1 MNFLMRKPVTA
12 IITILAVALIFATVF
27 SCTDI
32 ALAAD
37 VDRVFPVDGYIQAER
52 VDVIG
57 ANEDYVLS
65 YDGENHVFAVT
76 GASYGTIPFDKDVL
90 KIFVFGDK
98 AVVKTTSGHAVLDL
112 TTFTATDTA
121 LFDEC
126 YLATDGA
133 ILYSHSWGKVDVY
146 DDTLTI
152 TATYDDDT
160 FKNKPVMVTDG
171 ETIFNFAVDYGVNKL
186 YTYHIDTDFAD
197 TTDSIFVENALMG
210 DMIFAH
216 DGERIIL
223 IDKTTFAVTET
234 DLEDKNFAVCG
245 STLYVAKGEDGYDV
259 YALENGTLT
268 FTRNH
273 SFGGDGLTKL
283 NTPTDVTELGG
294 NMVIADKGNNR
305 ILFVS
310 DTVVSLGVASPEIL
324 TASDTRLYVVS
335 EGKLLVIEDMTV
347 KNEIIVTE
355 KIVDMVYRDRLYVLT
370 ENGVY
375 TLISGALIKVFDV
388 TGGIAFDVDT
398 HFYVLKEGSVSV
410 ISMGGKVNNLL
421 SFDLDPTPQDILVDK
436 VGNVFVLDDNN
447 TVHRYDWAK
456 VIEKNTT
463 ENTVTFD
470 TESLDFAGFTYTAIN
485 MNLIGDK
492 LVFVTEENALISID
506 NILTTTTPARP
517 DIDLDGKTADVYTA
531 SDNTYILT
539 NNLDGKTALEIEA
552 NVDFVAYE
560 VDGLLYGKVDGVE
573 GWIYNTTPST
583 SATAI
588 SGEYEAK
595 EALVLYVN
603 PDFDSNVIVNAGTR
617 FDGVDD
623 ASGYGDG
630 KWMRVNYNGKTYF
643 VESARVK
650 KVVSVTPTPPPPV
663 NDPIEPEE
671 VKVDYGR
678 AKASRAGELVP
689 LFSAE
694 TGEMIAAVKD
704 GTKLEIVEKVGD
716 YYKVKYE
723 GTELLIHQDDFKLDG
738 LTTVQIIAIVLS
750 IVVVLAGGLV
760 FMVTNITKK
769 KEDTK

>member
-12 IITILAVALIFATVF
+12 IIAILTVALIFATVF

-32 ALAAD
+32 AMAAD
-37 VDRVFPVDGYIQAER
+37 VDRVFPVDGYIQAGR

-76 GASYGTIPFDKDVL
+76 GASYGTIPFDKNVL

-98 AVVKTTSGHAVLDL
+98 AVVKTASGHAVLDL
-112 TTFTATDTA
+112 TTFTATYTA

-133 ILYSHSWGKVDVY
+133 SLYAHTWGKVDVY

-234 DLEDKNFAVCG
+234 DLEDKNFAVSG

-259 YALENGTLT
+259 YTLENGTLT

-310 DTVVSLGVASPEIL
+310 DTVVSLGVNSPEIL
-324 TASDTRLYVVS
+324 TASDNRLYVVA

-470 TESLDFAGFTYTAIN
+470 TENLDFAGFTYTAIN

-506 NILTTTTPARP
+506 NILTTTAPARP
-517 DIDLDGKTADVYTA
+517 EIDLDGKTADVYTA

-552 NVDFVAYE
+552 NAYFVAYE

-573 GWIYNTTPST
+573 GWIYNATPST
-583 SATAI
+583 SATTI
-588 SGEYEAK
+588 NGQYEAK

-603 PDFDSNVIVNAGTR
+603 PDFDSNVVVNAGTR

-623 ASGYGDG
+623 ASGYDDG

-663 NDPIEPEE
+663 NDPVEPEE

-694 TGEMIAAVKD
+694 TGEMIVAVKD

-723 GTELLIHQDDFKLDG
+723 GAELLIHQDDFKLDG

-750 IVVVLAGGLV
+750 IVVVLAGTLV

-769 KEDTK
+769 KEDNR

>member
-1 MNFLMRKPVTA
+1 MRKPVTA

-32 ALAAD
+32 ALAAEA
-37 VDRVFPVDGYIQAER
+37 DRVFPTDGYIQAER

-57 ANEDYVLS
+57 ANEDYVVS

-76 GASYGTIPFDKDVL
+76 GASYGTIPFGKDVL

-98 AVVKTTSGHAVLDL
+98 AVVKTAHGHAVLDL
-112 TTFTATDTA
+112 TIFTATDTA

-133 ILYSHSWGKVDVY
+133 SLYAHTWGKVDVY
-146 DDTLTI
+146 DDALTI
-152 TATYDDDT
+152 TAIYDDDT

-234 DLEDKNFAVCG
+234 DLEDKNFAICG
-245 STLYVAKGEDGYDV
+245 STLYVAKGADGYDV
-259 YALENGTLT
+259 YTLENGALT

-283 NTPTDVTELGG
+283 NTPADVTELGDD
-294 NMVIADKGNNR
+294 MVIADKGNNR

-310 DTVVSLGVASPEIL
+310 DTVVSLGVNSPEIL
-324 TASDTRLYVVS
+324 TASDTRLYVVA

-375 TLISGALIKVFDV
+375 TLISGALVKVFDV

-410 ISMGGKVNNLL
+410 ISVSGKVNKLL
-421 SFDLDPTPQDILVDK
+421 SFDLDCTPQDILVDK
-436 VGNVFVLDDNN
+436 VGNVFILDDNN
-447 TVHRYDWAK
+447 TVHKYDWAK

-470 TESLDFAGFTYTAIN
+470 TESLDFAGFTYTAIS

-506 NILTTTTPARP
+506 NILTTIAPARP
-517 DIDLDGKTADVYTA
+517 EIDLDGKTADVYTA
-531 SDNTYILT
+531 RDNTYILT
-539 NNLDGKTALEIEA
+539 NNLDGKTAIKIEA
-552 NVDFVAYE
+552 GVDIVAYE

-573 GWIYNTTPST
+573 GWIYNATPST
-583 SATAI
+583 SAI
-588 SGEYEAK
+588 INGQYEAK

-603 PDFDSNVIVNAGTR
+603 PDFDSNVAVNAGTR

-663 NDPIEPEE
+663 NDPVEPEE

-694 TGEMIAAVKD
+694 TGEMIVAVKD

-750 IVVVLAGGLV
+750 IVVVLAGTLV

-769 KEDTK
+769 KEDNR

>member
-1 MNFLMRKPVTA
+1 MNFLMKKPVTA
-12 IITILAVALIFATVF
+12 IITILAVALLFATVF

-32 ALAAD
+32 ALAAKA
-37 VDRVFPVDGYIQAER
+37 DRVFPVDGYIQAER

-76 GASYGTIPFDKDVL
+76 GASYGTIPFDKDVS

-98 AVVKTTSGHAVLDL
+98 AVVKTAHGHAVLDL
-112 TTFTATDTA
+112 TTFTATDTT
-121 LFDEC
+121 LFDDC
-126 YLATDGA
+126 YLATDGVS
-133 ILYSHSWGKVDVY
+133 LYAHTWGKVDVY
-146 DDTLTI
+146 DNNLTI

-216 DGERIIL
+216 DGKRIIL

-234 DLEDKNFAVCG
+234 DLEDKNFAVLG
-245 STLYVAKGEDGYDV
+245 STLYVAKGDKGYDV
-259 YALENGTLT
+259 YTLENGALT

-283 NTPTDVTELGG
+283 NSPTDVTELGDD
-294 NMVIADKGNNR
+294 MVIADRGNNR
-305 ILFVS
+305 ILFVNN
-310 DTVVSLGVASPEIL
+310 TVVSLGVASPEIL
-324 TASDTRLYVVS
+324 TASGTRLYVVA

-398 HFYVLKEGSVSV
+398 HFYVLKEDSVDV

-421 SFDLDPTPQDILVDK
+421 SFDLDCTPQDILVDK
-436 VGNVFVLDDNN
+436 VGSVFVLDDNN
-447 TVHRYDWAK
+447 TVHKYDWAK

-470 TESLDFAGFTYTAIN
+470 TESLDFAGFTYTAIS

-492 LVFVTEENALISID
+492 LVFVTEENALVSID

-517 DIDLDGKTADVYTA
+517 EIDLDGKTADVYTA

-539 NNLDGKTALEIEA
+539 NNLNGKAALEIEA
-552 NVDFVAYE
+552 NVDIVAYE

-573 GWIYNTTPST
+573 GWIYNATPST

-603 PDFDSNVIVNAGTR
+603 PDFDSNLVVNAGTR

-663 NDPIEPEE
+663 DDPVEPEE
-671 VKVDYGR
+671 VKVNYGR

-694 TGEMIAAVKD
+694 TGDMVVAVKD
-704 GTKLEIVEKVGD
+704 GTKLEIIEKVGD

-723 GTELLIHQDDFKLDG
+723 GKELLIHQDDFKLDG

-769 KEDTK
+769 KEDNK

>member
-1 MNFLMRKPVTA
+1 MNFLMRKPVTMV
-12 IITILAVALIFATVF
+12 ITILAVALLFATVF

-32 ALAAD
+32 ALAAEA
-37 VDRVFPVDGYIQAER
+37 DRVFPVDGYIQAER

-57 ANEDYVLS
+57 ANEDYVVS

-76 GASYGTIPFDKDVL
+76 GASYGTIPFGKDVL

-112 TTFTATDTA
+112 TTFTATDTVV
-121 LFDEC
+121 FSEC
-126 YLATDGA
+126 YLATDGVS
-133 ILYSHSWGKVDVY
+133 LYAHTWGKVDVY
-146 DDTLTI
+146 DNTLTI

-234 DLEDKNFAVCG
+234 DLEDKNFAVCR

-259 YALENGTLT
+259 YTLENSTLA

-283 NTPTDVTELGG
+283 NTPTDVTELGDD
-294 NMVIADKGNNR
+294 MVIADKGNNR

-324 TASDTRLYVVS
+324 TASDTRLYVVAK
-335 EGKLLVIEDMTV
+335 GKLLVIEDMAV

-388 TGGIAFDVDT
+388 SGGIAFDVDT
-398 HFYVLKEGSVSV
+398 HFYVLKEGSVDV

-421 SFDLDPTPQDILVDK
+421 SFDLDCTPQDILVDK
-436 VGNVFVLDDNN
+436 VGSVFVLDDNN

-492 LVFVTEENALISID
+492 LVFVTEENALISTD
-506 NILTTTTPARP
+506 NILTTTAPARP
-517 DIDLDGKTADVYTA
+517 EIDLDSKTADVYTA

-552 NVDFVAYE
+552 NAYFVAYE

-573 GWIYNTTPST
+573 GWIYNATPST

-588 SGEYEAK
+588 NGQYEAK

-603 PDFDSNVIVNAGTR
+603 PDFDSNVVVNAGTR

-630 KWMRVNYNGKTYF
+630 KWMRVSYNGKTYF

-650 KVVSVTPTPPPPV
+650 KVMSVTPTPPPPV
-663 NDPIEPEE
+663 NDPVEPEE

-678 AKASRAGELVP
+678 AKSSRAGELVP
-689 LFSAE
+689 LFSTE
-694 TGEMIAAVKD
+694 TGEMIVAVKD
-704 GTKLEIVEKVGD
+704 GTKLEIIEKVGD

-738 LTTVQIIAIVLS
+738 LTTVQIIAIGLS
-750 IVVVLAGGLV
+750 IVVVLAGVLV

-769 KEDTK
+769 KEDNK

>member
-12 IITILAVALIFATVF
+12 IITILAVALLFATVF

-32 ALAAD
+32 AMAAEA
-37 VDRVFPVDGYIQAER
+37 DRVFPVDGYIQAER

-57 ANEDYVLS
+57 VNEDYVVS
-65 YDGENHVFAVT
+65 YDGENDVFAVT

-98 AVVKTTSGHAVLDL
+98 AVVKTVGGHAVLNL

-121 LFDEC
+121 LFADC
-126 YLATDGA
+126 YLATDGVS
-133 ILYSHSWGKVDVY
+133 LYAHTWGKVDVY

-152 TATYDDDT
+152 TSTYDDDT

-259 YALENGTLT
+259 YTLENGTLT

-283 NTPTDVTELGG
+283 NTPTDVTELGDD
-294 NMVIADKGNNR
+294 MVIADKGNNR

-310 DTVVSLGVASPEIL
+310 DTVVSLGVNSPEIL

-347 KNEIIVTE
+347 KNEINVTE

-375 TLISGALIKVFDV
+375 TLISGALIKVCDV

-398 HFYVLKEGSVSV
+398 HFYVLKEGSVDV
-410 ISMGGKVNNLL
+410 ISMSGKVNNLL
-421 SFDLDPTPQDILVDK
+421 SFDLDCTPQDILVDK

-447 TVHRYDWAK
+447 TVHKYDWAK

-485 MNLIGDK
+485 MNLIDYK
-492 LVFVTEENALISID
+492 IVFVTEENALISID
-506 NILTTTTPARP
+506 NILTTTAPARP
-517 DIDLDGKTADVYTA
+517 EIDLDGKTADVYTA

-539 NNLDGKTALEIEA
+539 NNLDGKTALEIVA
-552 NVDFVAYE
+552 NVDIVAYE

-573 GWIYNTTPST
+573 GWIYNATLST

-603 PDFDSNVIVNAGTR
+603 PDFDSNVVVNAGTR

-663 NDPIEPEE
+663 NDPVEPEE

-689 LFSAE
+689 LFSSE
-694 TGEMIAAVKD
+694 TGEMIVAVKD

-723 GTELLIHQDDFKLDG
+723 GMELLIHQDDFKLDG
-738 LTTVQIIAIVLS
+738 LTTVQIVAIVLS
-750 IVVVLAGGLV
+750 IVVVLAGTLV

-769 KEDTK
+769 KEDNR